1 MSAIDAIIPS
11 RPREVGGQPVGR
23 VLPVVGH
30 RAVGPFVF
38 LDHMGPVT
46 LAPGHG
52 MDVRPHPHIGLAT
65 VTYLFEGAVVHRD
78 SLGSVARIVP
88 GDINWMSAG
97 RGIVHS
103 ERTPPAE
110 RASGSRMHG
119 LQLWVALPRAHED
132 SEPTFEQHRAAT
144 LPSVGVEGVAV
155 RVLAGLAY
163 GVTSPVK
170 TVWPL
175 FYVDVALRSG
185 EAVPLP
191 AEHPAR
197 AVFVVSGGVVVD
209 GEAVAEHAMA
219 VVAAAAQRVTA
230 TADSRIVMLGGT
242 PLPEPRLMD
251 WNFVSSTRERLDR
264 ARDDWGAGR
273 FPRIPTD
280 DGELEP
286 LPAYPPRHQSA

>member
-1 MSAIDAIIPS
+1 MSAIDAVIPS

-23 VLPVVGH
+23 VLPVAGH

-78 SLGSVARIVP
+78 SIGSVATIVP
-88 GDINWMSAG
+88 GDIDWMSAG

-103 ERTPPAE
+103 ERTPDAE
-110 RASGSRMHG
+110 RARGGTMHG
-119 LQLWVALPRAHED
+119 LQLWVALPREHED

-144 LPSVGVEGVAV
+144 LPSVGVEGVTV
-155 RVLAGLAY
+155 RVLAGSAY

-175 FYVDVALRSG
+175 FYVDVALRAG
-185 EAVPLP
+185 EALPLP
-191 AEHPAR
+191 TEHPAR
-197 AVFVVSGGVVVD
+197 AVFVVWGGVAVD
-209 GEAVAEHAMA
+209 GEAVAEHSMA
-219 VVAAAAQRVTA
+219 VVTPAAQRVTA
-230 TADSRIVMLGGT
+230 TADSRIVMLGGS
-242 PLPEPRLMD
+242 PLAERRLMD
-251 WNFVSSTRERLDR
+251 WNFVSSTRERIDR
-264 ARDDWGAGR
+264 AREDWGAGR

-286 LPAYPPRHQSA
+286 LPVYPPKHEPA